1 MFVPEDYNFVFAH
14 IKGSDYN
21 EKIKNMSN
29 WFSYWLKF
37 KALCAEYGTVVFD
50 IDDTLIDKE
59 ENIIPDI
66 FSVYKSCIKLGF
78 VVNIV
83 TARPE
88 SKMNRTLTMQMLHK
102 NGIDKFEALYMMP
115 SDINPT
121 FETIS
126 QYKYLARQD
135 ISKRHN
141 IIANCGDMWSDH
153 VKYPCTKSK
162 KLKVFNDR
170 ESIEAVICFLP
181 GNTFPC
187 VKMPSPKS

>member
-1 MFVPEDYNFVFAH
+1 MFVPENYNFVFAH
-14 IKGSDYN
+14 VKGGDN
-21 EKIKNMSN
+21 NQKIKNMSN

-37 KALCAEYGTVVFD
+37 KVLCGEHGTVVFD
-50 IDDTLIDKE
+50 IDDTLVDKE
-59 ENIIPDI
+59 ENTITDM

-162 KLKVFNDR
+162 KLKVLNDR

-181 GNTFPC
+181 GNAFPC
-187 VKMPSPKS
+187 VKMPSSKS

>member
-1 MFVPEDYNFVFAH
+1 MFVPENYNFVFAH
-14 IKGSDYN
+14 VKGSDN
-21 EKIKNMSN
+21 HEKIKILSN
-29 WFSYWLKF
+29 WFLYWLKF
-37 KALCAEYGTVVFD
+37 KALCGEHGSIVFD
-50 IDDTLIDKE
+50 IDDTLVDKDE
-59 ENIIPDI
+59 KIISDM
-66 FSVYKSCIKLGF
+66 FTVYKSCLNLGF

-88 SKMNRTLTMQMLHK
+88 SKMNRALTIEMLHK
-102 NGIDKFEALYMMP
+102 NGIKKFEALYMMP
-115 SDINPT
+115 SDIEPT

-153 VKYPCTKSK
+153 VKYPCIKSK
-162 KLKVFNDR
+162 KLKGFENR
-170 ESIEAVICFLP
+170 KSTEAVICFLP

-187 VKMPSPKS
+187 VKMPASKS